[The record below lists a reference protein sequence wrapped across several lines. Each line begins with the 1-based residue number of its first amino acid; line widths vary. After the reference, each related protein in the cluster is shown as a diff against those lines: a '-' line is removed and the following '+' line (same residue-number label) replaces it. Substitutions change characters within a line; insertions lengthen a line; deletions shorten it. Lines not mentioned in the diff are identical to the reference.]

1 MTRLL
6 PLACLLLVACGPG
19 LPDLERRIGPEARA
33 AGYPEL
39 QPLGAVLARADA
51 LLPRD
56 AGASGLSLEA
66 RAADLRRRAAALR
79 RMPL

>member
-1 MTRLL
+1 MIRLL
-6 PLACLLLVACGPG
+6 PLACVLLVACAPG
-19 LPDLERRIGPEARA
+19 LPDLDSRISPEARA
-33 AGYPEL
+33 ADYPTL
-39 QPLGAVLARADA
+39 QSIGTVLARADA

-56 AGASGLSLEA
+56 AALAGTSLEA